1 VKLRSLLCLVFLIT
15 AVPAA
20 HATAAEDSVI
30 PLKLEIYI
38 GNAVLGAWHVRLHE
52 RSLTCTREQNGMPDE
67 NGLPV
72 TPTQKQWQAFRDVLA
87 QLRVAQWQQDYA
99 STGVFDGTQW
109 RIAIVYRDHIF
120 AAKGDNNFPDPDG
133 KPNSS
138 PIWTT
143 TFRNFVA
150 AVRTLLGQASCIPD
164 DL

>member
-1 VKLRSLLCLVFLIT
+1 MKLRSLFSLTFVIT
-15 AVPAA
+15 ALLAA
-20 HATAAEDSVI
+20 HATAAGDSVI
-30 PLKLEIYI
+30 PQKLEIYI

-52 RSLTCTREQNGMPDE
+52 RSLTCTREQNGTPDQ

-72 TPTQKQWQAFRDVLA
+72 TPTQKQWQAFRDALA

-109 RIAIVYRDHIF
+109 HIDIIYPDRKF
-120 AAKGDNNFPDPDG
+120 AAKGDNNFPDADG

-150 AVRTLLGQASCIPD
+150 AVRRLLGQASSIPD